1 MNRKA
6 LIDMPYLRER
16 LKQSSKYIFLITAL
30 LSACSGEPPN
40 VHQGYVEGE
49 YVYVASPFGGQ
60 LDRLL
65 VSRGLPVKQHAA
77 LFALES
83 TDEAAARQQAAR
95 QLQAA
100 EAQLADM
107 QSGKRPVELD
117 VTRAQLAQAQ
127 AADQQT
133 TAQYKRDQAQYQ
145 LGAISKEQLEQS
157 RAQQQGNR
165 QQVRSLQSQLA
176 SNELPARIDQI
187 RAQAQQVE
195 AARAALA
202 QADWKLNQKAQTSPK
217 AGLVQDTLY
226 REGEWVPA
234 GSPVVKL
241 LPPQNVKVRFFVPQA
256 IVGALRSGQ
265 KVSIRCEGCQRDIP
279 ATISFISAQAE
290 YTPPVIYSNDTR
302 DKLVFMIEAR
312 PSVADAPQLHPGQ
325 PVVVTRQ

>member
-1 MNRKA
+1 MSRKS
-6 LIDMPYLRER
+6 PYLSKRY
-16 LKQSSKYIFLITAL
+16 KQTSMSVLLITML
-30 LSACSGEPPN
+30 LSACSGEPSN
-40 VHQGYVEGE
+40 VHQGYIEGE

-60 LDRLL
+60 LDRLM
-65 VSRGLPVKQHAA
+65 VSRGQQAKLNAG
-77 LFALES
+77 LFTLDS

-100 EAQLADM
+100 EAQLTDM

-127 AADQQT
+127 ALDQQT
-133 TAQYKRDQAQYQ
+133 AAQYRRDQAQFQ

-157 RAQQQGNR
+157 RAQQQSNR
-165 QQVRSLQSQLA
+165 QQVRQLQSQLA
-176 SNELPARIDQI
+176 SNQLPARSDQI

-202 QADWKLNQKAQTSPK
+202 QAEWKLNQKAQTSPK

-234 GSPVVKL
+234 GSPVIKL
-241 LPPQNVKVRFFVPQA
+241 LPPQNVKVRFFVSQKW
-256 IVGALRSGQ
+256 VGTLRTGQ
-265 KVSIRCEGCQRDIP
+265 KVSIHCDGCQRDIP
-279 ATISFISAQAE
+279 ATISFISGSAE

-302 DKLVFMIEAR
+302 DKLVFMVEAR
-312 PSVADAPQLHPGQ
+312 PSLADAPALHPGQ
-325 PVVVTRQ
+325 PVEVTRQ

>member
-6 LIDMPYLRER
+6 LAVSTYLGER
-16 LKQSSKYIFLITAL
+16 SKQTSMSVLLITAL
-30 LSACSGEPPN
+30 LTSCSGEPPN
-40 VHQGYVEGE
+40 AHQGYVEGE

-65 VSRGLPVKQHAA
+65 VSRGQQAKQNAA
-77 LFALES
+77 MFTLDA

-100 EAQLADM
+100 QAQLADM

-127 AADQQT
+127 ALDQQST
-133 TAQYKRDQAQYQ
+133 VQYRRDQAQFQ

-157 RAQQQGNR
+157 RAQQQSNR
-165 QQVRSLQSQLA
+165 QQVRQLQSQLA
-176 SNELPARIDQI
+176 SNELPARSEQI

-202 QADWKLNQKAQTSPK
+202 QAEWKLNQKAQASPK

-234 GSPVVKL
+234 GSPVIKL
-241 LPPQNVKVRFFVPQA
+241 LPPQNVKVRFFVPQQV
-256 IVGALRSGQ
+256 VGALRTGQ
-265 KVSIRCEGCQRDIP
+265 KVSIHCDGCQREIP
-279 ATISFISAQAE
+279 ATISFISSSAE

-302 DKLVFMIEAR
+302 DKLVFMVEAR
-312 PSVADAPQLHPGQ
+312 PSLADAPALHPGQ
-325 PVVVTRQ
+325 PVEVKR